1 VSMAALDLAAANG
14 GAQSA
19 QNSAGSA
26 AMPGMDMPGMSMA
39 GMNMFPGNS
48 TGTLPAEV
56 SFPYG
61 FPKAGLY
68 RIFIQVKRKGKIET
82 GVFDAKVN

>member
-1 VSMAALDLAAANG
+1 MS
-14 GAQSA
+14 
-19 QNSAGSA
+19 
-26 AMPGMDMPGMSMA
+26 MPGMTMSSA
-39 GMNMFPGNS
+39 NS
-48 TGTLPAEV
+48 SGSLPAEV

-61 FPKAGLY
+61 FPKPGLY